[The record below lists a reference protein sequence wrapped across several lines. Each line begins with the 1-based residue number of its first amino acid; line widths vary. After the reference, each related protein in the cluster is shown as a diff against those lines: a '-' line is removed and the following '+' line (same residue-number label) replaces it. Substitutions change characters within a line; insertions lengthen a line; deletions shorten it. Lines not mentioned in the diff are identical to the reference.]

1 MKGAFMTAVIKVNNP
16 PKKFRKYIVVRL
28 VDSSLWYYAT
38 YDTEE
43 EAKNVAR
50 EVDGFIA
57 EVV

>member
-1 MKGAFMTAVIKVNNP
+1 MTAEIKVNNP
-16 PKKFRKYIVVRL
+16 PKKYRKYIVVRL

-43 EAKNVAR
+43 EASNVAR

-57 EVV
+57 EVI

>member
-1 MKGAFMTAVIKVNNP
+1 MTAEIKVNNP

-50 EVDGFIA
+50 EVDGFVA
-57 EVV
+57 EAV